1 MAKKKEIRKQVRKAE
16 IKEKKVLK
24 MTPIVDNEVT
34 DLNYY
39 DDHMYMTNSTLKMFI
54 DKCPRA
60 FQHVL
65 ENPIKATAPMKF
77 GTAFHMLVLEDK
89 QFSKHYLVEPD
100 GIDKRTTIGK
110 ATLLKFNESLN
121 GREPISYKDYI
132 LMQSMNANLKVN
144 EHYSLIE
151 NCNQF
156 EKIYLWKNETLDIL
170 CKGKLDAVNTRE
182 KYIVDLKTTR
192 DASPDGFKEII
203 INQKYHMQAAFYC
216 DALGFKD
223 YYIYAIEKSKPHCI
237 CVYKM
242 SEEILKAG
250 RLMYTQAIID
260 YKAYVHGGELPQD
273 YNEGQIYEI

>member
-1 MAKKKEIRKQVRKAE
+1 MAKKKEVKK
-16 IKEKKVLK
+16 KEVLK
-24 MTPIVDNEVT
+24 MTPIIDNEVT

-65 ENPIKATAPMKF
+65 DNPIKERAPMKF
-77 GTAFHMLVLEDK
+77 GSAFHMLVLEDK
-89 QFSKHYLVEPD
+89 EFSKHYAVEPD
-100 GIDKRTTIGK
+100 GVDRRTTIGK
-110 ATLLKFNESLN
+110 NMLQRFNETLGN
-121 GREPISYKDYI
+121 RTAISYKDFS
-132 LMQSMNANLKVN
+132 LMQGMNTHLKASK
-144 EHYSLIE
+144 HYSLLE
-151 NCNQF
+151 NCTQF
-156 EKIYLWKNETLDIL
+156 EKIYLWKNEVHDIL
-170 CKGKLDAVNTRE
+170 CKGKLDAVNTRD

-192 DASPDGFKEII
+192 DASPETFKETI

-216 DALGFKD
+216 DALGYKD
-223 YYIYAIEKSKPHCI
+223 YYIYAIEKSKPYCI

-242 SEEILKAG
+242 SKDMLKAG

-273 YNEGQIYEI
+273 YNEDKICEI

>member
-1 MAKKKEIRKQVRKAE
+1 MPKKKEVKK
-16 IKEKKVLK
+16 KEVLK
-24 MTPIVDNEVT
+24 MTPIIDNEVT

-65 ENPIKATAPMKF
+65 NNPIKATAAMKF
-77 GTAFHMLVLEDK
+77 GTAFHMLVLENLD
-89 QFSKHYLVEPD
+89 FNKHYAIEPD
-100 GIDKRTTIGK
+100 GIDKRTTLGK
-110 ATLLKFNESLN
+110 VTWEKFVEKSHGKEHLAH
-121 GREPISYKDYI
+121 KDYFQMLEMRTQ
-132 LMQSMNANLKVN
+132 LMQH
-144 EHYSLIE
+144 EHYSLLE

-156 EKIYLWKNETLDIL
+156 EKIYLWKNEVLDIK
-170 CKGKLDAVNTRE
+170 CKGKLDAVNTTE

-192 DASPDGFKEII
+192 DANPEAFKEVI

-216 DALGFKD
+216 DALGYKD
-223 YYIYAIEKSKPHCI
+223 YYIYAIEKLRPHCM

-242 SEEILKAG
+242 SEDMLKAG

-260 YKAYVHGGELPQD
+260 YKAYVHGGELPQN
-273 YNEGQIYEI
+273 YNEDKIFEV

>member
-1 MAKKKEIRKQVRKAE
+1 MSKKKEIKK
-16 IKEKKVLK
+16 KEVLK
-24 MTPIVDNEVT
+24 MTPIIDNDVT

-65 ENPIKATAPMKF
+65 DNPIKATAPMKF
-77 GTAFHMLVLEDK
+77 GSAFHMLVLEDK
-89 QFSKHYLVEPD
+89 EFSRHYAVEPD
-100 GIDKRTTIGK
+100 GIDKRTTLGK
-110 ATLLKFNESLN
+110 ATLLQFNELLN
-121 GREPISYKDYI
+121 GREAISHKDYSLI
-132 LMQSMNANLKVN
+132 VNMTRNLEVN
-144 EHYSLIE
+144 EHNSLLE

-156 EKIYLWKNETLDIL
+156 EKIYLWKNELHDIL
-170 CKGKLDAVNTRE
+170 CKGKLDAVNTRK

-192 DASPDGFKEII
+192 DASPEAFKEII

-242 SEEILKAG
+242 SEDMIKAG
-250 RLMYTQAIID
+250 RLMYTQAIIE
-260 YKAYVHGGELPQD
+260 YKAYMHGGELPVD
-273 YNEGQIYEI
+273 YNEGQIYKI

>member
-1 MAKKKEIRKQVRKAE
+1 MAKKKEVKK
-16 IKEKKVLK
+16 KEVLK
-24 MTPIVDNEVT
+24 MTPIIDNEVT

-54 DKCPRA
+54 DKCPRG

-77 GTAFHMLVLEDK
+77 GSAFHMLVLEDK
-89 QFSKHYLVEPD
+89 EFSRHYAVEPD
-100 GIDKRTTIGK
+100 GIDRRTTLGK
-110 ATLLKFNESLN
+110 STLLQFNESLA
-121 GREPISYKDYI
+121 GRESISHKDYI
-132 LMQSMNANLKVN
+132 LMQSMNTHLKANK
-144 EHYSLIE
+144 HYSLLE
-151 NCNQF
+151 DCNQF
-156 EKIYLWKNETLDIL
+156 EKIYLWNNEALDIK
-170 CKGKLDAVNTRE
+170 CKGKLDAVNTRD

-216 DALGFKD
+216 DALGYKD

-242 SEEILKAG
+242 SKDMLKEG

-260 YKAYVHGGELPQD
+260 YKAYMHGGELPQD
-273 YNEGQIYEI
+273 YNSGQIYEI